1 MTEISKNSLGL
12 YTLLKSSNTK
22 SQGLNNL
29 NIPNNVT
36 CYAVIRSK
44 GGSGERHLINKLIDV
59 LPKSNKIF
67 ICYENELEMTP
78 NFVSKF
84 FSKPVDKIISLTPEE
99 ISESGGGIIN
109 LNWRSQSEINKL
121 LKAINKQTDDCIFIF
136 SAGTSSGIPILDRIN
151 SISSLCKNIF
161 ISVNSLCETSLN
173 TAKNWSQIENIDWEK
188 IRFGCWKKTYTNETT
203 QHMLTI
209 LDNEEIQSLS
219 PP

>member
-1 MTEISKNSLGL
+1 MTEISKHSLGL
-12 YTLLKSSNTK
+12 YTLLKSSNTE
-22 SQGLNNL
+22 SQGVNNL

-59 LPKSNKIF
+59 LPKNNKIF

-84 FSKPVDKIISLTPEE
+84 FSKPVDKIISLTQEE

-136 SAGTSSGIPILDRIN
+136 A
-151 SISSLCKNIF
+151 
-161 ISVNSLCETSLN
+161 
-173 TAKNWSQIENIDWEK
+173 
-188 IRFGCWKKTYTNETT
+188 
-203 QHMLTI
+203 
-209 LDNEEIQSLS
+209 
-219 PP
+219 